1 MVIAN
6 YFLRTWVLIE
16 LNTSLA
22 LLPTL
27 SKHSEFDYW
36 YIPFMKLLSC
46 AVDISGL
53 GCAILK
59 SLQSCLTLCDPMDCS
74 PPGSSVHG
82 ILQAR
87 ILEWVAMPSSS
98 RSSQPRDRTCI
109 SCISC
114 IAGRFFTHWVSW
126 EAEVNIS
133 AAHQILLIL
142 PSRHLLGLHL
152 PTSYKCSYGQVTY
165 FSKCSMTRSD
175 MCHF

>member
-16 LNTSLA
+16 LNTSLS

-27 SKHSEFDYW
+27 SKHSEFDCW

-53 GCAILK
+53 CCAIL
-59 SLQSCLTLCDPMDCS
+59 SHFSHVWLFVTLWTVAHQVPLSMGFSRQEYWSGLPCPPPADLPS
-74 PPGSSVHG
+74 PG
-82 ILQAR
+82 IEPASPIPPALQADS
-87 ILEWVAMPSSS
+87 LPTES
-98 RSSQPRDRTCI
+98 
-109 SCISC
+109 
-114 IAGRFFTHWVSW
+114 AGKP
-126 EAEVNIS
+126 EVNIS

-175 MCHF
+175 MCYF